1 MFRKQDFK
9 KVDLLGSGK
18 KNTKIYK
25 AEHIPTGKYYAIKE
39 VEAKTLDKLNEYKV
53 RIEPPVFHY
62 QDLLFALYLHL
73 LLLIFIGGSSAI
85 VQSSKSSK
93 RTPILRLLFLRDYV
107 QYVPNCDGLWVHG
120 QPDELRTHVPQAQEC
135 RIILAAGRS
144 GENDCQC
151 DFYDEL
157 FAIGGNLP

>member
-53 RIEPPVFHY
+53 RKINKVGLF
-62 QDLLFALYLHL
+62 QATLLNSIIFA
-73 LLLIFIGGSSAI
+73 
-85 VQSSKSSK
+85 V
-93 RTPILRLLFLRDYV
+93 T
-107 QYVPNCDGLWVHG
+107 
-120 QPDELRTHVPQAQEC
+120 
-135 RIILAAGRS
+135 GRS
-144 GENDCQC
+144 CTT
-151 DFYDEL
+151 F
-157 FAIGGNLP
+157 

>member
-53 RIEPPVFHY
+53 SWSFRKNNF
-62 QDLLFALYLHL
+62 D
-73 LLLIFIGGSSAI
+73 SNI
-85 VQSSKSSK
+85 VVMVK
-93 RTPILRLLFLRDYV
+93 
-107 QYVPNCDGLWVHG
+107 
-120 QPDELRTHVPQAQEC
+120 
-135 RIILAAGRS
+135 
-144 GENDCQC
+144 
-151 DFYDEL
+151 
-157 FAIGGNLP
+157 

>member
-53 RIEPPVFHY
+53 SE
-62 QDLLFALYLHL
+62 QALLKVTSDFRKKQYSFLRCRV
-73 LLLIFIGGSSAI
+73 IRMCSNSSAI
-85 VQSSKSSK
+85 ISMRLCTIPTGLLWFVNIW
-93 RTPILRLLFLRDYV
+93 TVGPI
-107 QYVPNCDGLWVHG
+107 
-120 QPDELRTHVPQAQEC
+120 
-135 RIILAAGRS
+135 
-144 GENDCQC
+144 
-151 DFYDEL
+151 
-157 FAIGGNLP
+157 

>member
-53 RIEPPVFHY
+53 SDSFDFLNICNVF
-62 QDLLFALYLHL
+62 
-73 LLLIFIGGSSAI
+73 
-85 VQSSKSSK
+85 
-93 RTPILRLLFLRDYV
+93 
-107 QYVPNCDGLWVHG
+107 
-120 QPDELRTHVPQAQEC
+120 EQEE
-135 RIILAAGRS
+135 AV
-144 GENDCQC
+144 
-151 DFYDEL
+151 
-157 FAIGGNLP
+157 